1 MKLADYRLET
11 AAGARLGKRIVGLD
25 ESGRGPLAGPVV
37 AAAVILD
44 PTRLP
49 RRLKPRIDDCKKV
62 AAPLRQELFAA
73 LMDRAVVGIGVCT
86 PEEIDSLNVLQAS
99 LEAMRRATATL
110 PVAPDLA
117 LVDGNQV
124 PRLDFEAQAVVGG
137 DGISQSIAA
146 ASIIAKVERDR
157 LMDELAL
164 LHPGYGWE
172 TNRGYG
178 TRAHLE
184 AIRNLGL
191 TPQHRRTFAPV
202 RELLAITS

>member
-1 MKLADYRLET
+1 MKLADYRLEI
-11 AAGARLGKRIVGLD
+11 AAGAKLGKRIAGLD

-62 AAPLRQELFAA
+62 AAPVRQELFAA
-73 LMDRAVVGIGVCT
+73 LMDRAIVGVGMAT
-86 PEEIDSLNVLQAS
+86 PEEIDQINILRAS
-99 LEAMRRATATL
+99 LEAMRRAVAAL
-110 PVAPDLA
+110 PEVPDLA
-117 LVDGNQV
+117 LVDGNKA
-124 PRLDFEAQAVVGG
+124 PELAFDAQTVVGG
-137 DGISQSIAA
+137 DGISLSIAA

-164 LHPGYGWE
+164 AHPGYGWE

-184 AIRNLGL
+184 AIRRLGL
-191 TPQHRRTFAPV
+191 TPHHRRSFAPV
-202 RELLAITS
+202 RELIALTN